1 MQNMAEFLG
10 DARFPEKAMKEN
22 SRAIKIRYFQDLYR
36 RYSQLEFSHIQDRP
50 IAIAGLENRLRKAYW
65 STGAYGIFDDR
76 PGHGLF
82 HRSLLWQRSED
93 EGALKLID
101 FSFKPESAAPTWS
114 WMAHEGGID
123 YLDPPFQQMEWEETE
138 IEPPWT
144 VAGSGESHNTHN
156 LRVVA
161 RPFNVAGH
169 MPGDVKF
176 VYDNPG
182 RERGSG
188 EHRAMCVVVAKERGD
203 KPTFR
208 ETSIFRPPPNVLGLD
223 LQPEPEF
230 QLYDNFGKSA
240 PMPGIATFAHLNW
253 TNCFTA
259 ESDGVFDVGIVGM
272 PFDLGVSYRPGQRF
286 GPAAARTV
294 SQRMGPSIS
303 YSMAHDMLN
312 PFRSWATVVDCGDIA
327 NSLFDKFE
335 AVQELG
341 QGLGRM
347 ASRVPKTT
355 EKGDNVRLI
364 TIGGD
369 HTITLPSL
377 RALHSVW
384 GEVAVIH
391 FDAHLDTWNPRQWG
405 GGVNKYDKITHGTL
419 LHFAHEEGLLK
430 NDSSIHVGVRAL
442 LFDETEDLRHDA
454 ECGFQTV
461 MAADMDSVGVAAI
474 VERIVNRVGDNPA
487 YVTIDIDVLDAAFAP
502 ATGCTE
508 IGGWT
513 TRELA
518 AVLRGLSAAGVRII
532 GADIAELSPVYD
544 NVAQTTATA
553 VAQLVFEILVWMVRV
568 PVKKESTWTNL
579 EL

>member
-1 MQNMAEFLG
+1 
-10 DARFPEKAMKEN
+10 
-22 SRAIKIRYFQDLYR
+22 
-36 RYSQLEFSHIQDRP
+36 
-50 IAIAGLENRLRKAYW
+50 
-65 STGAYGIFDDR
+65 
-76 PGHGLF
+76 
-82 HRSLLWQRSED
+82 
-93 EGALKLID
+93 
-101 FSFKPESAAPTWS
+101 
-114 WMAHEGGID
+114 
-123 YLDPPFQQMEWEETE
+123 
-138 IEPPWT
+138 
-144 VAGSGESHNTHN
+144 
-156 LRVVA
+156 
-161 RPFNVAGH
+161 
-169 MPGDVKF
+169 
-176 VYDNPG
+176 
-182 RERGSG
+182 
-188 EHRAMCVVVAKERGD
+188 
-203 KPTFR
+203 
-208 ETSIFRPPPNVLGLD
+208 
-223 LQPEPEF
+223 
-230 QLYDNFGKSA
+230 
-240 PMPGIATFAHLNW
+240 
-253 TNCFTA
+253 
-259 ESDGVFDVGIVGM
+259 
-272 PFDLGVSYRPGQRF
+272 
-286 GPAAARTV
+286 
-294 SQRMGPSIS
+294 
-303 YSMAHDMLN
+303 MAHDMLN

-369 HTITLPSL
+369 HTIM
-377 RALHSVW
+377 
-384 GEVAVIH
+384 
-391 FDAHLDTWNPRQWG
+391 G

-474 VERIVNRVGDNPA
+474 VERIVERVGDNPA

-553 VAQLVFEILVWMVRV
+553 VAQLVFEILVWMVQV

>member
-1 MQNMAEFLG
+1 MVEIPRL
-10 DARFPEKAMKEN
+10 
-22 SRAIKIRYFQDLYR
+22 
-36 RYSQLEFSHIQDRP
+36 
-50 IAIAGLENRLRKAYW
+50 AIAALAVQCLAHCV
-65 STGAYGIFDDR
+65 TGQVL
-76 PGHGLF
+76 H
-82 HRSLLWQRSED
+82 HQ
-93 EGALKLID
+93 
-101 FSFKPESAAPTWS
+101 KPT
-114 WMAHEGGID
+114 
-123 YLDPPFQQMEWEETE
+123 
-138 IEPPWT
+138 
-144 VAGSGESHNTHN
+144 SGEQ
-156 LRVVA
+156 
-161 RPFNVAGH
+161 
-169 MPGDVKF
+169 
-176 VYDNPG
+176 
-182 RERGSG
+182 
-188 EHRAMCVVVAKERGD
+188 
-203 KPTFR
+203 TFR